1 MGGDIAMPYANANP
15 NARNLAKQF
24 ERENQRYIER
34 FLSEIDQIKLL
45 FRDTLDVLSIEAI
58 VAKVADYIEV
68 TEFKYYIGRLTECDV
83 EMVMN
88 KMQKMIGS
96 VTSRTIKKC
105 LTDLIEEWSVA
116 ISNPAE
122 GELFE
127 KAKKTQS

>member
-1 MGGDIAMPYANANP
+1 LGGDIAMPYANANP